1 MSAYVVMKVNRL
13 LLNTGAI
20 HQKLMFLCC
29 IIHQVFKNSFLAEKN
44 AVTKISY
51 LDMLREWFF
60 QQLWKSSLLHCAK
73 GWGSAFYHTVQ
84 RLFNESPALCW
95 SGHSVPKFGLPLK
108 QKLLK
113 FKALPPHHF

>member
-51 LDMLREWFF
+51 AEGMVLSATMEVFTTPRSKRMGLC
-60 QQLWKSSLLHCAK
+60 LLSH
-73 GWGSAFYHTVQ
+73 
-84 RLFNESPALCW
+84 SPEAL
-95 SGHSVPKFGLPLK
+95 
-108 QKLLK
+108 
-113 FKALPPHHF
+113 